1 MSESEKKENINQVMS
16 IVIPSI
22 LIAMASLFIGYYY
35 FEITGNKEASILSG
49 SVIALTLFLL
59 VFSNDFIPSLIL
71 KISENRNAGFNG
83 HQLQINS
90 VKSVLGVLLLVGSFF
105 LGFKS
110 ELYNYSLILMVISVS
125 LINEAHESEI
135 LLNKKLKIGD
145 YFTILIFGI
154 LTFFYVR
161 FPLPDTVR
169 EETAGYIVY
178 QSLLI
183 SASFTS
189 LNIISTFV

>member
-169 EETAGYIVY
+169 EETAGYTNCI
-178 QSLLI
+178 
-183 SASFTS
+183 
-189 LNIISTFV
+189 NFVI